1 MKGGVKVNK
10 FIDINTGLPRK
21 KKKRKQKRQERK
33 NRKKSLINL
42 PSSSV
47 SVPKFPTAKPTKS
60 SLRQAKKIARSK
72 LRELQKA
79 KQRDEAFKRELRQAM
94 ENDRRANEERY
105 KRKAEQ
111 RKREEQ
117 EKEERQRAEQSFQQ
131 QYDSIDYTTVAL
143 LNFRGEIASF
153 PDGIAEPC
161 LAIMD
166 NLQQSFGDDVIA
178 TALYNMNTR
187 FYEIVQRSHF
197 DSDSVARD
205 LESSILANIKEI
217 IPEDSWQELGIDWS
231 ELEQAFDE
239 AEGGYDV

>member
-1 MKGGVKVNK
+1 MKVNK
-10 FIDINTGLPRK
+10 FIGINAGQPRK
-21 KKKRKQKRQERK
+21 KKNRKQKRLERK

-47 SVPKFPTAKPTKS
+47 SEPKFPTAKPTKS
-60 SLRQAKKIARSK
+60 SIRQAKKIARSN

-117 EKEERQRAEQSFQQ
+117 EKEERQRVEQ

-143 LNFRGEIASF
+143 LNFRSEMASF

-166 NLQQSFGDDVIA
+166 NLQQTFGDEAVA
-178 TALYNMNTR
+178 MALFNMNTR

-217 IPEDSWQELGIDWS
+217 IPEDSWQEIGIDWS

>member
-1 MKGGVKVNK
+1 MKGGIKVNK

-21 KKKRKQKRQERK
+21 KKKRKQKRQERN
-33 NRKKSLINL
+33 NRKKPLINL
-42 PSSSV
+42 PSSSE

-60 SLRQAKKIARSK
+60 SISQSKKIARSN

-79 KQRDEAFKRELRQAM
+79 KQRDEAFKRELCQAM
-94 ENDRRANEERY
+94 ENDRRVNEERY

-117 EKEERQRAEQSFQQ
+117 EKEERQRAEQ

-143 LNFRGEIASF
+143 LNFRSEIASF

-166 NLQQSFGDDVIA
+166 KLQQTFGDEAVA
-178 TALYNMNTR
+178 MALYNMNTR

-205 LESSILANIKEI
+205 IESSILASIKEI
-217 IPEDSWQELGIDWS
+217 IPEDSWQELGIEWS